1 MRQNILLVLG
11 VVFILVGILG
21 FVNNPVV
28 GIFAVNSIHNLVH
41 LVSGILAVIFARMSD
56 SAARRFSQVF
66 GIVYLLVAVLG
77 FIMGPGLLLGLV
89 ELNMADNFLHVV
101 LAAVFLWLGF
111 GKPAMMMSG
120 SSMGNSMNR

>member
-1 MRQNILLVLG
+1 
-11 VVFILVGILG
+11 
-21 FVNNPVV
+21 
-28 GIFAVNSIHNLVH
+28 
-41 LVSGILAVIFARMSD
+41 
-56 SAARRFSQVF
+56 
-66 GIVYLLVAVLG
+66 
-77 FIMGPGLLLGLV
+77 LGLV